1 MESVIRQ
8 GETGYVVIDNAP
20 HRLADRIALLLSM
33 SKAQALSTI
42 RDSVAKFSWSNIA
55 EAMVNEYR
63 AVLGGYPAKMQ
74 EARKG

>member
-1 MESVIRQ
+1 
-8 GETGYVVIDNAP
+8 
-20 HRLADRIALLLSM
+20 M
-33 SKAQALSTI
+33 SKAQAISTI